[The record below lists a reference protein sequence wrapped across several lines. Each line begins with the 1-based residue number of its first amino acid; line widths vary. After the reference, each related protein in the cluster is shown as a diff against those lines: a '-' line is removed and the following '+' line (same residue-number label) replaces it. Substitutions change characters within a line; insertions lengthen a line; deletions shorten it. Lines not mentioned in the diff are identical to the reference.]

1 MGKKKKSHIY
11 LIGFM
16 GTGKSTVSKTLKELL
31 RWKEIEMD
39 DEIVRECGMEI
50 PAIFEKYGENYFR
63 DRETEL
69 LRKIA
74 GEGAA
79 IVSCGGGAVLR
90 RENLEIMKDSGIIVL
105 LSAKPETVYQR
116 VKGHSSRPLLKDR
129 MSVAGIAELMEQR
142 REAYE
147 SACDR
152 IVATDHKT
160 PLQIGKEIVE
170 LIR

>member
-1 MGKKKKSHIY
+1 MEKKKKSHIY

-69 LRKIA
+69 GKENGQVIA
-74 GEGAA
+74 T
-79 IVSCGGGAVLR
+79 GGGAVLR

-116 VKGHSSRPLLKDR
+116 VKGNSSRPLLKDR

>member
-1 MGKKKKSHIY
+1 MEKKKKSHIY

-74 GEGAA
+74 QEGAA
-79 IVSCGGGAVLR
+79 IVSCGGGAVLGAP
-90 RENLEIMKDSGIIVL
+90 LTHDFAVIVL

-116 VKGHSSRPLLKDR
+116 VKGNSSRPLLKDR

>member
-1 MGKKKKSHIY
+1 
-11 LIGFM
+11 
-16 GTGKSTVSKTLKELL
+16 
-31 RWKEIEMD
+31 
-39 DEIVRECGMEI
+39 
-50 PAIFEKYGENYFR
+50 
-63 DRETEL
+63 
-69 LRKIA
+69 
-74 GEGAA
+74 
-79 IVSCGGGAVLR
+79 
-90 RENLEIMKDSGIIVL
+90 MKDSGIIVL

-116 VKGHSSRPLLKDR
+116 VKGNSSRPLLKDR